1 MYAHIGDTRLYH
13 FRSSP
18 DPTVMGQSRLC
29 MSQLSEDHTYVG
41 WLRRTGKLN
50 EREAR
55 SHPRKNVLS
64 KALGAGNQFA
74 EPQCGTFE
82 LKQNE
87 KLVLCTDGITD
98 GLWDRAVSDLVL
110 EPESS
115 MSDLT
120 PAQRLVLTAVAE
132 SGKDNAT
139 AIVIE
144 A

>member
-1 MYAHIGDTRLYH
+1 M
-13 FRSSP
+13 
-18 DPTVMGQSRLC
+18 
-29 MSQLSEDHTYVG
+29 G

-55 SHPRKNVLS
+55 VHPRKNVLS

-74 EPQCGTFE
+74 EPQCGSFV
-82 LKQNE
+82 LKHNE
-87 KLVLCTDGITD
+87 KLVLCSDGITD
-98 GLWDRAVSDLVL
+98 GLWDRAICDLVL

-115 MSDLT
+115 ISDLT
-120 PAQRLVLTAVAE
+120 PAQRLVLTAVSE
-132 SGKDNAT
+132 SGKDNST